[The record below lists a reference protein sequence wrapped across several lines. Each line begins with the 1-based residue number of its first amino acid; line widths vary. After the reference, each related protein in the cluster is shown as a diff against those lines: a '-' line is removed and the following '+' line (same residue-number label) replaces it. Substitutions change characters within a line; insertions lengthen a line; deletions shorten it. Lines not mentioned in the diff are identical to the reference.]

1 VALEQDLRRIAERAA
16 VYAEEGEDVAGIVP
30 AEPASGFRLYVCAY
44 GSENATGWLVLDATG
59 VPVADRELV
68 RDAVSI
74 AALCEVAEEAA
85 FPGDLDELRSQLVAL
100 RIAEAP
106 EGIAEA
112 EDAARALQHLLGAP
126 PHLASPERLDAI
138 GVAARRLERALDPT
152 APSPFTDV
160 LRSAGDVADALWR
173 DVESGYLRPLD

>member
-16 VYAEEGEDVAGIVP
+16 VYAEEGEDIAGIVP

-85 FPGDLDELRSQLVAL
+85 GVEPDSARVASPALLDELGADAGPDV
-100 RIAEAP
+100 AEALK
-106 EGIAEA
+106 G
-112 EDAARALQHLLGAP
+112 AADTVEEL
-126 PHLASPERLDAI
+126 
-138 GVAARRLERALDPT
+138 V
-152 APSPFTDV
+152 
-160 LRSAGDVADALWR
+160 R
-173 DVESGYLRPLD
+173 DVERGYKRPLS

>member
-1 VALEQDLRRIAERAA
+1 VPLEQDLRRIAELAA

-44 GSENATGWLVLDATG
+44 GSEDATSWLVLDATG

-85 FPGDLDELRSQLVAL
+85 GVEPDSARVASPALLDELGADAGPDV
-100 RIAEAP
+100 AEALK
-106 EGIAEA
+106 G
-112 EDAARALQHLLGAP
+112 AAGTVEEL
-126 PHLASPERLDAI
+126 
-138 GVAARRLERALDPT
+138 V
-152 APSPFTDV
+152 
-160 LRSAGDVADALWR
+160 R
-173 DVESGYLRPLD
+173 DVERGYKRPLS

>member
-44 GSENATGWLVLDATG
+44 GSEKATGWLVLDATG

-85 FPGDLDELRSQLVAL
+85 GVEPDSARVASPALLDELGADAGPDV
-100 RIAEAP
+100 AEALK
-106 EGIAEA
+106 G
-112 EDAARALQHLLGAP
+112 AADTVEEL
-126 PHLASPERLDAI
+126 
-138 GVAARRLERALDPT
+138 V
-152 APSPFTDV
+152 
-160 LRSAGDVADALWR
+160 R
-173 DVESGYLRPLD
+173 DVERGYKRPLS

>member
-1 VALEQDLRRIAERAA
+1 MALEQDLRRIAERAA

-85 FPGDLDELRSQLVAL
+85 GVEPDSARVASPALLDELGGDAGPDV
-100 RIAEAP
+100 AEAIK
-106 EGIAEA
+106 G
-112 EDAARALQHLLGAP
+112 AADTVEEL
-126 PHLASPERLDAI
+126 
-138 GVAARRLERALDPT
+138 V
-152 APSPFTDV
+152 
-160 LRSAGDVADALWR
+160 R
-173 DVESGYLRPLD
+173 DVERGYKRPLS

>member
-85 FPGDLDELRSQLVAL
+85 GVEPDSARVASPALLDELG
-100 RIAEAP
+100 AEAGP
-106 EGIAEA
+106 DVAEA
-112 EDAARALQHLLGAP
+112 LKGAADTVEEL
-126 PHLASPERLDAI
+126 
-138 GVAARRLERALDPT
+138 V
-152 APSPFTDV
+152 
-160 LRSAGDVADALWR
+160 R
-173 DVESGYLRPLD
+173 DVERGYKRALS

>member
-1 VALEQDLRRIAERAA
+1 MVLEQDLRRIAERAA

-44 GSENATGWLVLDATG
+44 GSEKATGWLVLDATG

-85 FPGDLDELRSQLVAL
+85 GVEPDSARVASPALLDELGAAAGPDV
-100 RIAEAP
+100 AEALK
-106 EGIAEA
+106 G
-112 EDAARALQHLLGAP
+112 AADTVEEL
-126 PHLASPERLDAI
+126 
-138 GVAARRLERALDPT
+138 V
-152 APSPFTDV
+152 
-160 LRSAGDVADALWR
+160 R
-173 DVESGYLRPLD
+173 DVERGYKRPLS

>member
-1 VALEQDLRRIAERAA
+1 VALEKDLRRIAERAA
-16 VYAEEGEDVAGIVP
+16 VYAEEGEDVAGILP

-85 FPGDLDELRSQLVAL
+85 GVEPDSARVASPALLDELGAAAGPDV
-100 RIAEAP
+100 AEALK
-106 EGIAEA
+106 G
-112 EDAARALQHLLGAP
+112 AADTVEEL
-126 PHLASPERLDAI
+126 
-138 GVAARRLERALDPT
+138 V
-152 APSPFTDV
+152 
-160 LRSAGDVADALWR
+160 R
-173 DVESGYLRPLD
+173 DVERGYKRPLS

>member
-85 FPGDLDELRSQLVAL
+85 GVEPDSARVASPALLDELGADAGPDV
-100 RIAEAP
+100 AEALK
-106 EGIAEA
+106 G
-112 EDAARALQHLLGAP
+112 
-126 PHLASPERLDAI
+126 
-138 GVAARRLERALDPT
+138 T
-152 APSPFTDV
+152 ADTV
-160 LRSAGDVADALWR
+160 EELVR
-173 DVESGYLRPLD
+173 DVERGYKRPLS